1 MKINIKKSDCFFK
14 VDEKNRK
21 VVCVYTA
28 DPELAIN
35 YIHSFNRERGIP
47 TYIPANDGMYLPW
60 HTVGIAKC
68 AEGDTWDEELGR
80 DIAFAKMKAKFGRNF
95 FRAMEVYFK
104 FYDKNFDDLEDSIN
118 SIGSAWRKGLCTRT
132 DRINKRLQELNK
144 E

>member
-35 YIHSFNRERGIP
+35 YIYSFNKERGVP
-47 TYIPANDGMYLPW
+47 TYIPTNDNMYLPW

-80 DIAFAKMKAKFGRNF
+80 DIAFAKMKAKFGRSF
-95 FRAMEVYFK
+95 FRAMEAYFD
-104 FYDKNFDDLEDSIN
+104 FYDKNLNALQDSIN
-118 SIGSAWRKGLCTRT
+118 SIGDAWRKGLHTRC
-132 DRINKRLQELNK
+132 DRVNKRLQELNK